1 MQRATKRSTSRLIFG
16 QKKCVA
22 STSSVFFTPK
32 CPINPPPC
40 TSCNNKRRTELV
52 GMHSLFARN
61 TKPSL
66 TTNLFHVLPS
76 LQLPSKIY
84 IRNIST
90 LKWWNIQFQFREMVM
105 ISYRRGSP
113 NITIICM
120 WTTWWLWCWWLHV
133 VLIVINL
140 ILIISHIIILLRISS
155 RSHRSINS
163 STSSLARLKRDTDR
177 SAKGCFPTWRYS
189 LLLLLLQ
196 RCGMCSRWWKTR
208 KQFIKS
214 VIELCFERLLHAIYL
229 LHGLFK
235 SV

>member
-105 ISYRRGSP
+105 ISYLRGSP
-113 NITIICM
+113 TICDY
-120 WTTWWLWCWWLHV
+120 LHV
-133 VLIVINL
+133 DDLVVVVLVVARSSNFHQPHPRNL
-140 ILIISHIIILLRISS
+140 PHNHS
-155 RSHRSINS
+155 
-163 STSSLARLKRDTDR
+163 
-177 SAKGCFPTWRYS
+177 P
-189 LLLLLLQ
+189 
-196 RCGMCSRWWKTR
+196 
-208 KQFIKS
+208 
-214 VIELCFERLLHAIYL
+214 LHQQQEPQKYQQQ
-229 LHGLFK
+229 H
-235 SV
+235 